1 MTLDLNKAIDEVLIP
16 HEGLVLNGYRDTAT
30 DPVTKKP
37 LGRFTA
43 GIGHMV
49 PTADACALLP
59 WMRPDGSQ
67 ATPDEGRAYYR
78 AVMVCPPGLRASA
91 YAGSSSLRL
100 TEDFCRADAL
110 GRIQDEFLP
119 GLRRLFSGFDS
130 YPDGVQLGLLDE
142 IYNLGEGG
150 PPRPG
155 HPDGNGLWLFGEQ
168 RKACAAGDWPRAGLE
183 SHVSSSSKDRNAWRR
198 KSIDP
203 TWDGA

>member
-1 MTLDLNKAIDEVLIP
+1 VAIDLNRALDEVLIP
-16 HEGLVLNGYRDTAT
+16 HEGLLTNGYRDTAK
-30 DPVTKKP
+30 DAAGKP
-37 LGRFTA
+37 LGLFSC

-59 WMRPDGSQ
+59 WLLPDGSQ
-67 ATPDEGRAYYR
+67 ATPDEGRACYR
-78 AVMVCPPGLRASA
+78 AVMAMPPGLRASA
-91 YAGSSSLRL
+91 YAGASPLRL

-110 GRIQDEFLP
+110 GRLQDEFLT

-130 YPDGVQLGLLDE
+130 YPDGVQLGLIDE

-155 HPDGNGLWLFGEQ
+155 HPVGNGLWTFGKQ
-168 RKACAAGDWPRAGLE
+168 RAACAGGEWPLAGAE
-183 SHVSSSSKDRNAWRR
+183 SHVSSSIDERNAWRR

-203 TWDGA
+203 TWDGTA